1 MAQMV
6 KNLSAVW
13 EIWVCS
19 LNWEDSLEKEM
30 ATYSSVL
37 AWKLQWIEEPGG
49 YSLWRQKELPMTER
63 LTLSL
68 FLLSDRCWQFDLWFL
83 CLF

>member
-1 MAQMV
+1 MKTPPAMQETQV
-6 KNLSAVW
+6 Q
-13 EIWVCS
+13 S
-19 LNWEDSLEKEM
+19 LGWEDSLEKEM

>member
-1 MAQMV
+1 
-6 KNLSAVW
+6 
-13 EIWVCS
+13 
-19 LNWEDSLEKEM
+19 M

-68 FLLSDRCWQFDLWFL
+68 FLRDPTKVGN
-83 CLF
+83 LFSGSSAFSKSNLYV